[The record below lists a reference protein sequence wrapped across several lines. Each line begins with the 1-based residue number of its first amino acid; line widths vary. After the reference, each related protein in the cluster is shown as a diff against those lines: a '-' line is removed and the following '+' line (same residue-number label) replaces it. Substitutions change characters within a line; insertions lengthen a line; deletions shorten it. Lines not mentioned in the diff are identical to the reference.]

1 MSILENLQKQ
11 FPQIKVTSDI
21 EHVSCENPEITYSCA
36 FHGGEKTDKLKLL
49 QKKKSCCPKCSNLLN
64 KGHTF
69 NLDGNPLASKKI
81 QELMTM
87 FGDRFDYSHFKATDT
102 QTPSTII
109 CKKHGA
115 FTMSLRDH
123 VLSKEQLGCPSCIAE
138 SEGTVLQSVA
148 KSEKAILANSL
159 AMIEVEKRT
168 SIKPTKRAVS
178 ADWLEKAKS
187 MFGTLAT

>member
-1 MSILENLQKQ
+1 MNILEKLQKQ
-11 FPQIKVTSDI
+11 FPQIKVTSEI
-21 EHVSCENPEITYSCA
+21 SNNSNENPAITYSCA
-36 FHGGEKTDKLKLL
+36 FHGGEKTAKLKQL

-69 NLDGNPLASKKI
+69 NLDGNPLAAKKI
-81 QELMTM
+81 QELLVM
-87 FGDRFDYSHFKATDT
+87 FGDRFDYSYFKATDT
-102 QTPSTII
+102 QTPSTIM

-115 FTMSLRDH
+115 FTMSLHDH
-123 VLSKEQLGCPSCIAE
+123 VLSKEQLGCSSCIAE

-159 AMIEVEKRT
+159 AKIEVEKRT
-168 SIKPTKRAVS
+168 SIKPTRRAVS

-187 MFGTLAT
+187 MFGSLAT